1 MQKAGKFMLKF
12 LSADS
17 QVPSSRKAPHWLHV
31 IPVLHYSTDH
41 NLVYQVC
48 DHLCKS
54 ICYKMFLNSCVA
66 AKMIMAES
74 NSKVVQS
81 YSKQTLA

>member
-1 MQKAGKFMLKF
+1 MQKPSKFMLKF

-41 NLVYQVC
+41 NFIYQGC
-48 DHLCKS
+48 DHLCES
-54 ICYKMFLNSCVA
+54 VAYKKFYVSTFENHF
-66 AKMIMAES
+66 EFF
-74 NSKVVQS
+74 VQS

>member
-12 LSADS
+12 LSADCE
-17 QVPSSRKAPHWLHV
+17 APHWLHV

-41 NLVYQVC
+41 NFIYQGC
-48 DHLCKS
+48 DHLCES
-54 ICYKMFLNSCVA
+54 VAYKKFYVSTFENHF
-66 AKMIMAES
+66 EFF
-74 NSKVVQS
+74 VQS